1 MQPAVRPAGAV
12 LAERQQGDGVFL
24 CLAAPDYLCPC
35 LVPPSWSMTVA
46 SAMAGMEAQ
55 PQPAACRGAG
65 DAGLTLRGS
74 LTATTKEVL
83 GPLAP
88 NQEKASEMILH

>member
-1 MQPAVRPAGAV
+1 MV
-12 LAERQQGDGVFL
+12 LAEWQQGDGVFI
-24 CLAAPDYLCPC
+24 CPSVPDYLCPC
-35 LVPPSWSMTVA
+35 LVPPSRSTTVA

-74 LTATTKEVL
+74 LAATTKEVL